1 MRSRQPVSSAK
12 KPPANPSAS
21 DRRSGADRRKADKG
35 PPTGRDRRIGM
46 EPRKPEISEVEI
58 SPSEWAALEEELLRK
73 KQGGS

>member
-1 MRSRQPVSSAK
+1 MSSAK